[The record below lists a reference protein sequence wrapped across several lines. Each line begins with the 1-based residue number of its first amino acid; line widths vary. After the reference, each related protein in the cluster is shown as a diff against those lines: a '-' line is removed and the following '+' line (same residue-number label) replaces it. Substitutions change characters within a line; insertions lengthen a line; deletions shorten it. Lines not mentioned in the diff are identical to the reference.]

1 MELEVIIENLTKN
14 YKNLQSVIKNLKEIF
29 RLDKNRIDNIYK
41 LKNKLTKFD
50 KLITNLD
57 MTDNNILNLK
67 EWLNQYKLI
76 LEDTTDQIK
85 RKFGSE
91 LEEQLN
97 KFGLKLFGQYPYLKT
112 SFFTIELN
120 FDKQK
125 AKIWYGSMQELLD
138 ECKLTAKEILNNI
151 IKLRKELGSKLSEKE
166 LLENLYNA
174 YLRVKKEEEIEQVPI
189 INVLYEMSFLLQDR
203 KFREDPRK
211 DYYKSYNR
219 ADFSYDLYRIK
230 EYQSKNTLQYNLC
243 LRVATREFT
252 KQRYNFL
259 WVPDNESDKGT
270 TYSHLYFKEVLKNVS
285 TEP

>member
-41 LKNKLTKFD
+41 LKNKLTKFE

-97 KFGLKLFGQYPYLKT
+97 KFGLKLFG
-112 SFFTIELN
+112 
-120 FDKQK
+120 
-125 AKIWYGSMQELLD
+125 
-138 ECKLTAKEILNNI
+138 
-151 IKLRKELGSKLSEKE
+151 
-166 LLENLYNA
+166 
-174 YLRVKKEEEIEQVPI
+174 
-189 INVLYEMSFLLQDR
+189 
-203 KFREDPRK
+203 KFRENPRK